1 MADNVS
7 DLRKILFDVV
17 PAKVL
22 IDRKL
27 EIPLLPPELKGTKKP
42 ATREEEFKI
51 ADSIKEFM
59 VSFLANMTL
68 RIKSYSKVFF

>member
-1 MADNVS
+1 MAAKVS

-17 PAKVL
+17 PDKVL
-22 IDRKL
+22 IDRKF
-27 EIPLLPPELKGTKKP
+27 EIPLLPPELNGLKKP

-59 VSFLANMTL
+59 VRYLS
-68 RIKSYSKVFF
+68 

>member
-1 MADNVS
+1 MAAKVS

-17 PAKVL
+17 PDKVL
-22 IDRKL
+22 IDRKF
-27 EIPLLPPELKGTKKP
+27 EIPLLPPELKGLEKP

-59 VSFLANMTL
+59 VRYLS
-68 RIKSYSKVFF
+68 